1 MIHVA
6 AALLTLPDGRFVMQR
21 RGSNVA
27 FAPLKLGFFGARV
40 EEGETPQDALWRMLA
55 EKTTL
60 TIAGLTALQTD
71 EFDVAGE
78 DVHVHVFAVPLPNA
92 ELTAKEGRAQV
103 HTLHDLRS
111 RIDLT
116 PSLQHLVAG
125 LKEQ

>member
-1 MIHVA
+1 
-6 AALLTLPDGRFVMQR
+6 MQR
-21 RGSNVA
+21 RGGNVA

-40 EEGETPQDALWRMLA
+40 EEGETPEVALKRMLA

-60 TIAGLTALQTD
+60 NPAEVTATQTD

-78 DVHVHVFAVPLPNA
+78 DVHVHVFTVPLLSA
-92 ELTAKEGRAQV
+92 GLTAKEGRAQV

-116 PSLQHLVAG
+116 PSLQHLVAA

>member
-21 RGSNVA
+21 RGNVA

-40 EEGETPQDALWRMLA
+40 EEGETPEAAVLRGLTQ
-55 EKTTL
+55 KTTL
-60 TIAGLTALQTD
+60 DVTGLQPVLVHTIDIPA
-71 EFDVAGE
+71 E
-78 DVHVHVFAVPLPNA
+78 DVQLLVYKIDVPNA
-92 ELTAKEGRAQV
+92 DFQAITGRAQV

-116 PSLQHLVAG
+116 PSLQHLVAV
-125 LKEQ
+125 L